1 MVCPVCIIDQ
11 QRIKLPWHLVD
22 DHQWLAD
29 DAEAYYQA
37 QIDVLLRAT
46 KETR

>member
-1 MVCPVCIIDQ
+1 MVCPACHIDQ
-11 QRIKLPWHLVD
+11 QRVKLSWHLVD

-37 QIDVLLRAT
+37 QIDAILEET
-46 KETR
+46 K